1 MDLIDAP
8 AVLRGTAVRIPAR
21 PCAEEAHEGQP
32 DDNLHLS
39 GEKEEYP
46 SFFLRTLTIIVL
58 FLTLSLSDF

>member
-21 PCAEEAHEGQP
+21 PCVEEAHEGQP

-39 GEKEEYP
+39 GEKEGYP
-46 SFFLRTLTIIVL
+46 SF
-58 FLTLSLSDF
+58 